1 VACATIVI
9 IKNRKPQ
16 HLWLLFASYFFFYYS
31 SNYLILLLIF
41 STLLDFYVAQEIWKS
56 KSIKKKKALL
66 ITSLALNLGLLGFFK
81 YADFAIL
88 QFNLL
93 GQTFDLGAELSY
105 LGLVLPIGISFYT
118 FQTIS
123 YTVDVYRGQL
133 TPTKSLSEFAIFV
146 TFFPQ
151 LVAGPIVKAR
161 DFLPQL
167 RERMENLKS
176 KFKLRKITIEAVHLK
191 LGITIM
197 ALGFFKK
204 MFFADNISPL
214 VDSIYANPIGAES
227 ATIWLAAIGF
237 GIQLYCDF
245 SGYSDIAIGAAL
257 VLGFKLPLNFRQP
270 FFSTSTQDFRRRW
283 HVSLFSWFKSYV
295 YIPLGGNRVGTTR
308 AFFNL
313 WIVMFL
319 AGIWHGASWNFVIY
333 GALHGAYLAIP
344 YAIREKIP
352 FLKGHPFFK
361 SKVGIVLAI
370 LGTNYLFFFSWIVFR
385 IRDLDHLA
393 YAMQK
398 FVFVDFAF
406 EKTLEIMTL
415 NKLPVLLI
423 VIFIVLNIISYKSG
437 NLRERIANLQTGY
450 WFLFLLTI
458 IFAIIVLYDANP
470 QQFIYFQF

>member
-1 VACATIVI
+1 
-9 IKNRKPQ
+9 
-16 HLWLLFASYFFFYYS
+16 LLLLASYFFFYYT
-31 SNYLILLLIF
+31 SNYLVLLLLF

-56 KSIKKKKALL
+56 KSIRKKKALL
-66 ITSLALNLGLLGFFK
+66 ITSLSANLGLLGFFK

-93 GQTFDLGAELSY
+93 GQTFDLGAEFSY

-133 TPTKSLSEFAIFV
+133 TPTKSLSEFALFV

-167 RERMENLKS
+167 RERTENLKA
-176 KFKLRKITIEAVHLK
+176 KFNLKKITIESANLK
-191 LGITIM
+191 LGVTIM
-197 ALGFFKK
+197 AIGFFKK
-204 MFFADNISPL
+204 MFFADNIAPL

-257 VLGFKLPLNFRQP
+257 VLGFKLPLNFNHP

-283 HVSLFSWFKSYV
+283 HVSLFSWFKSYL
-295 YIPLGGNRVGTTR
+295 YIPLGGNRVGKKRT
-308 AFFNL
+308 FFNL

-319 AGIWHGASWNFVIY
+319 AGFWHGASWNFVIY

-344 YAIREKIP
+344 YAIREKFPI
-352 FLKGHPFFK
+352 LKGHPFFK
-361 SKVGIVLAI
+361 SKIGIILSI

-385 IRDLDHLA
+385 VRDFDHLI
-393 YAMQK
+393 YSMQK
-398 FVFVDFAF
+398 FVILDFAY
-406 EKTLEIMTL
+406 EKTLEIMSL
-415 NKLPVLLI
+415 NKLPILLI

-437 NLRERIANLQTGY
+437 NLRERIASIRLGY
-450 WFLFLLTI
+450 WFIFLLI
-458 IFAIIVLYDANP
+458 IAFAIIIMYDANP